1 MNTASYRIAS
11 ADFARFLSF
20 MDLSFSSL
28 SIRLLFADKGLRVD
42 DKNEMGVV
50 VSMRGL

>member
-1 MNTASYRIAS
+1 MAS

-20 MDLSFSSL
+20 IDLSFSSFTT
-28 SIRLLFADKGLRVD
+28 RLLLADKGRLVD
-42 DKNEMGVV
+42 DKNEIGVV